1 MRAPKHLLP
10 YLFIGLLHLVACLSG
25 QSDIQM
31 LTKPMLMP
39 ALAFYFYQSV
49 PVTPLNRFVMAA
61 LLFSF
66 LGDTL
71 LMFSRYNNLFF
82 MIGLAT
88 FLLAHLV
95 YIIINMNAVEEA
107 GKGFRLQW
115 QDIPF
120 ILFGLVIFSIVKKDL
135 GEMYFPALGY
145 TVIICI
151 MSMTAR
157 KRWKRTNKISF
168 WLVMSGAL
176 FFLASDSMLAI
187 NKFLEP
193 IPQSSLLVMST
204 YLIAQF
210 LIIQGLIVFIKKIR
224 QGAGS

>member
-1 MRAPKHLLP
+1 MNTPKHLLP
-10 YLFIGLLHLVACLSG
+10 YLFIGLLNLIACAFG

-31 LTKPMLMP
+31 FTKPLLMP

-49 PVTPLNRFVMAA
+49 PATPLNRFVMAA
-61 LLFSF
+61 LFFSF

-71 LMFSRYNNLFF
+71 LMFSDYNSLFF
-82 MIGLAT
+82 TIGLAT

-120 ILFGLVIFSIVKKDL
+120 ILFGLIIFSIVKKDL

-151 MSMTAR
+151 MTMTAR
-157 KRWKRTNKISF
+157 KRWKRTDMNSF
-168 WLVMSGAL
+168 WLVMSGAI
-176 FFLASDSMLAI
+176 FFLVSDSLLAI
-187 NKFLEP
+187 NKFMEP
-193 IPQSSLLVMST
+193 IPQADLLVMST

-210 LIIQGLIVFIKKIR
+210 LIIRGLIVFIKKIR
-224 QGAGS
+224 QEAGS

>member
-1 MRAPKHLLP
+1 MNTPKHLLP
-10 YLFIGLLHLVACLSG
+10 YLFIALLNLIACALG

-31 LTKPMLMP
+31 FTKPLLMP

-61 LLFSF
+61 MLFSF

-71 LMFSRYNNLFF
+71 LMFSDYSSLFF
-82 MIGLAT
+82 TIGLAT

-120 ILFGLVIFSIVKKDL
+120 ILFGLIIFSIVKKDL
-135 GEMYFPALGY
+135 GDMYFPALGY

-151 MSMTAR
+151 MTMTAR
-157 KRWKRTNKISF
+157 KRWKRTGMSSF
-168 WLVMSGAL
+168 WLVMSGAI
-176 FFLASDSMLAI
+176 FFLVSDSMLAI
-187 NKFLEP
+187 NKFMEP
-193 IPQSSLLVMST
+193 IPQADLLVMST

-210 LIIQGLIVFIKKIR
+210 LIIRGLIVFIKKIR

>member
-10 YLFIGLLHLVACLSG
+10 YLFLGILNLIACASG
-25 QSDIQM
+25 QGDLQM
-31 LTKPMLMP
+31 FTKPLLMP

-49 PVTPLNRFVMAA
+49 PATPLNRFVMAA

-66 LGDTL
+66 LGDSL
-71 LMFSRYNNLFF
+71 LMFSDYSSLFF
-82 MIGLAT
+82 TIGLAT
-88 FLLAHLV
+88 FLLAHIV
-95 YIIINMNAVEEA
+95 YIIINMNAVNET
-107 GKGFRLQW
+107 GKGFKLQW

-120 ILFGLVIFSIVKKDL
+120 FLFGLIIFSIVKKDL
-135 GEMYFPALGY
+135 GDMYFPALGY

-157 KRWKRTNKISF
+157 KRWKKTGMTSF

-176 FFLASDSMLAI
+176 FFLTSDSLLAI
-187 NKFLEP
+187 NKFLDP
-193 IPQSSLLVMST
+193 IPQADLLIMST

-224 QGAGS
+224 LEAGS